1 MPTVKK
7 CGKWVWWGLILGF
20 SLGNAVADNLP
31 RTIEKI
37 KPSVVGIGTI
47 QPTRRPPSSFRG
59 TGFAVGDGLHVVT
72 NAHVVP
78 AVLDTAKNEVL
89 GVFVGQGEA
98 AQFRP
103 AQIVAT
109 DPEHDLALLKI
120 GGLPLH
126 PMTLGDSGKVR
137 EGEPYAFTGFP
148 IGPVLGLYPVTH
160 RATISSL
167 TPIVIPTA
175 SAQQLDV
182 EMLKRLRKPF
192 GVFQLD
198 GTAYPGNSGS
208 PLFNPD
214 TGAVVAIVN
223 MVFVKGTKEKALTE
237 PSGISYAIPA
247 DYLRAL
253 LTKSGLP

>member
-1 MPTVKK
+1 M
-7 CGKWVWWGLILGF
+7 LGF
-20 SLGNAVADNLP
+20 SLGNAAADNLP
-31 RTIEKI
+31 KTIEKI
-37 KPSVVGIGTI
+37 KPSIVGIGTM

-59 TGFAVGDGLHVVT
+59 TGFVVGDGLHVVT

-78 AVLDTAKNEVL
+78 AVLDTPNNEML
-89 GVFVGQGEA
+89 GIFVGQGDA
-98 AQFRP
+98 TQFRP
-103 AQIVAT
+103 AQTVAT
-109 DPEHDLALLKI
+109 DVEHDLALLKI
-120 GGLPLH
+120 SGPALP
-126 PMTLGDSGKVR
+126 PMMLGDSGKVR
-137 EGEPYAFTGFP
+137 EGESYSFTGFP

-182 EMLKRLRKPF
+182 AMVKRLRHPF

-208 PLFNPD
+208 PLFDPD
-214 TGAVVAIVN
+214 TGAVVGVIN

-237 PSGISYAIPA
+237 PSGISYAIPVQ
-247 DYLRAL
+247 YLRAL